1 MIVKEW
7 LDKEESSN
15 SEWNSIVQTR
25 LKLARNMAWI
35 PFPDNMTTAEA
46 AEVNDKV
53 SQVVQKWNETGP
65 VKFTP
70 VSVSALSEGEK
81 NLLLES
87 GIDFPEGGNSQWRKL
102 YLSDSWGMAILT
114 NGDDHFTAWALS
126 HDGNLTETW
135 EKLSKLDDFFSQ
147 YIPFAFDH
155 EFGYLTASPLMAG
168 TGLSVRETVFIPGI
182 SQLRQIENLAG
193 KLARSGYRIGA
204 MERNA
209 SEFFPFYVIENSY
222 SMGVSEKGLC
232 NRLEEANK
240 NIEFVEDKAWNTW
253 YSAHEELCKDKA
265 WRAIG
270 TLSYA
275 RSLPYRE
282 GVECF
287 AWIYNGIR
295 HKLLPA
301 QTKAKCLQ
309 LLKMLSTSYVEQ
321 KVQQEGLSEKDSN
334 RWRAVIV
341 REFIKAMNI

>member
-7 LDKEESSN
+7 LDKEDSSN

-25 LKLARNMAWI
+25 LKLARNMAGI

-87 GIDFPEGGNSQWRKL
+87 GIDFSEGGNSQWRKL

-168 TGLSVRETVFIPGI
+168 TG
-182 SQLRQIENLAG
+182 
-193 KLARSGYRIGA
+193 
-204 MERNA
+204 
-209 SEFFPFYVIENSY
+209 
-222 SMGVSEKGLC
+222 
-232 NRLEEANK
+232 
-240 NIEFVEDKAWNTW
+240 
-253 YSAHEELCKDKA
+253 
-265 WRAIG
+265 
-270 TLSYA
+270 
-275 RSLPYRE
+275 
-282 GVECF
+282 
-287 AWIYNGIR
+287 
-295 HKLLPA
+295 
-301 QTKAKCLQ
+301 
-309 LLKMLSTSYVEQ
+309 
-321 KVQQEGLSEKDSN
+321 
-334 RWRAVIV
+334 
-341 REFIKAMNI
+341 

>member
-1 MIVKEW
+1 
-7 LDKEESSN
+7 
-15 SEWNSIVQTR
+15 
-25 LKLARNMAWI
+25 
-35 PFPDNMTTAEA
+35 
-46 AEVNDKV
+46 
-53 SQVVQKWNETGP
+53 
-65 VKFTP
+65 
-70 VSVSALSEGEK
+70 
-81 NLLLES
+81 
-87 GIDFPEGGNSQWRKL
+87 
-102 YLSDSWGMAILT
+102 
-114 NGDDHFTAWALS
+114 
-126 HDGNLTETW
+126 
-135 EKLSKLDDFFSQ
+135 
-147 YIPFAFDH
+147 
-155 EFGYLTASPLMAG
+155 MAG

-253 YSAHEELCKDKA
+253 YLAHEELCKDKA

-301 QTKAKCLQ
+301 QTKAK
-309 LLKMLSTSYVEQ
+309 SYVEQ